1 MAGLPFMV
9 ALDNLIALRVH
20 RKTGM
25 NPWPFD
31 LGSSVGLVSII
42 VGATL
47 SVRLTCDFKYI
58 P

>member
-1 MAGLPFMV
+1 MV
-9 ALDNLIALRVH
+9 ALDNLKVLRVH

-31 LGSSVGLVSII
+31 LGSSVGLVSTI
-42 VGATL
+42 VGGTE

>member
-1 MAGLPFMV
+1 MTVFSFMV
-9 ALDNLIALRVH
+9 ALDNLIVLRVH

-31 LGSSVGLVSII
+31 LGSSVGLVSTI
-42 VGATL
+42 VGATV